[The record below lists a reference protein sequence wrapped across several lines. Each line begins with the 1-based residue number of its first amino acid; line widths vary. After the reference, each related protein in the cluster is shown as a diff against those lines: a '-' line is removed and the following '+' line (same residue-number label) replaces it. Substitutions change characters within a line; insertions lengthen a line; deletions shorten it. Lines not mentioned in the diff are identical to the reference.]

1 MAESAKILSP
11 DKIVIHPNIDAKCPM
26 AAMVEPEPLQLMK
39 EQYPKAAV
47 VSYVN
52 TSAEIKAM
60 SDICCTSSNAIKIIK
75 KLKEK
80 DIIFVPDTNLGLYI
94 KRFIKDKNI
103 LIWPGICP
111 THHKIKIEDI
121 LQLKKNHESA
131 EILVH
136 PECNP
141 DVIDLL
147 DYVLSTQ
154 GMVNHVKLAKSQEFI
169 IGTEKEIGHR
179 LRKENPTKEF
189 YTIDKAVCP
198 NMKKITLNHVLNS
211 LKSLSP
217 EIQLEAEVIEKAKI
231 PLQKMLI
238 AGRGD

>member
-26 AAMVEPEPLQLMK
+26 AAMVEPEPLQLTK

-111 THHKIKIEDI
+111 THHK
-121 LQLKKNHESA
+121 KK
-131 EILVH
+131 
-136 PECNP
+136 
-141 DVIDLL
+141 
-147 DYVLSTQ
+147 
-154 GMVNHVKLAKSQEFI
+154 
-169 IGTEKEIGHR
+169 
-179 LRKENPTKEF
+179 
-189 YTIDKAVCP
+189 
-198 NMKKITLNHVLNS
+198 
-211 LKSLSP
+211 
-217 EIQLEAEVIEKAKI
+217 
-231 PLQKMLI
+231 
-238 AGRGD
+238 